1 MTNSFVLRDKG
12 LEKLDSALLV
22 RRDDVAE
29 EQKYV
34 EEKPLVSPSKK
45 TNFLRVPSKQITPNV
60 DTANYQIDVKSINVR
75 TGNNK

>member
-1 MTNSFVLRDKG
+1 LTNSFVLRDKG

>member
-1 MTNSFVLRDKG
+1 MLRDKG